1 MEIEFKDKKN
11 YVRFGDI
18 KKGDIFLFNGKIF
31 MKCQKIGNYTAID
44 LADGSRIYGKFSKEV
59 NKLQYYNPEFSVQM
73 KSETDPSTGVFVL
86 LVSNTGNATMRI
98 YSKGALLRDNDY
110 VKYNREL
117 YLSKTTV
124 W

>member
-44 LADGSRIYGKFSKEV
+44 LADGSSESIEETYPV
-59 NKLQYYNPEFSVQM
+59 MKLMARVVIE
-73 KSETDPSTGVFVL
+73 
-86 LVSNTGNATMRI
+86 
-98 YSKGALLRDNDY
+98 
-110 VKYNREL
+110 
-117 YLSKTTV
+117 
-124 W
+124 